1 MPETIS
7 LPIPVDAGLRAELVI
22 HKYPLASDDFTHHEI
37 EMPAFSRVL
46 GVQLVDGKACIFA
59 IVNPNNAPVTR
70 RFAVVG
76 TGCPIREAIQS
87 YLGTVQIAASKRA
100 LVFHIFEVS
109 A

>member
-59 IVNPNNAPVTR
+59 
-70 RFAVVG
+70 VVG
-76 TGCPIREAIQS
+76 TGCQIREAIQS